1 MIHSTSSSDRTA
13 RTDAVSLVP
22 QKPVVRGPG
31 ADSFS
36 AANTATLRA
45 ALQAQP
51 EIRPE
56 VVARGKE
63 LAADPNYPSTDI
75 LRKVGEALLK
85 SPDLTEDES

>member
-31 ADSFS
+31 ADRFS
-36 AANTATLRA
+36 AEQSATLRA
-45 ALQAQP
+45 ALAAQP

-63 LAADPNYPSTDI
+63 LAADPNYPSNDI
-75 LRKVGEALLK
+75 LRKVGEALLTA
-85 SPDLTEDES
+85 PDLTEDES

>member
-1 MIHSTSSSDRTA
+1 MIHSTSPSDRTA

-31 ADSFS
+31 ADRFS
-36 AANTATLRA
+36 AEQSATLRA
-45 ALQAQP
+45 ALAAQP

-63 LAADPNYPSTDI
+63 LAADPSYPSKEI
-75 LRKVGEALLK
+75 LRQVGQTLLA
-85 SPDLTEDES
+85 SPDLTEDQS

>member
-31 ADSFS
+31 SDRFS
-36 AANTATLRA
+36 TEQSSALRE
-45 ALQAQP
+45 ALAAQP

-63 LAADPNYPSTDI
+63 LAADPSYPSFDI
-75 LRKVGEALLK
+75 LRKVGEALIK

>member
-1 MIHSTSSSDRTA
+1 M
-13 RTDAVSLVP
+13 SLVP
-22 QKPVVRGPG
+22 QKPVVRGAG
-31 ADSFS
+31 ADRFS
-36 AANTATLRA
+36 AESSAALRS

-63 LAADPNYPSTDI
+63 LAANPNYPSTDI

>member
-31 ADSFS
+31 ADRFS
-36 AANTATLRA
+36 AEQSA
-45 ALQAQP
+45 ALHAALAAQP

-63 LAADPNYPSTDI
+63 LAADPSYPSTAI

-85 SPDLTEDES
+85 SPDLTQDES

>member
-1 MIHSTSSSDRTA
+1 M
-13 RTDAVSLVP
+13 SLVP

-36 AANTATLRA
+36 AANSTALRA

-51 EIRPE
+51 EVRPE

-63 LAADPNYPSTDI
+63 LAADPSYPSNDI